1 MTVLHTLASLLGRTW
16 DFLKDTLLSKK
27 WWDRYYWVPVAF
39 LVGLILWLLSGG
51 KRNPSEKVIKRL
63 NEIKKEEREN
73 IAKIR
78 HNATKEA
85 SKLESESGKEKER
98 IQKETEKKV
107 ADAKDEIE
115 KENKALKDDSEAV
128 NTMLNDLLD

>member
-1 MTVLHTLASLLGRTW
+1 MEI
-16 DFLKDTLLSKK
+16 LKKIHCFPKSGGDK
-27 WWDRYYWVPVAF
+27 YYWIPVAF

-51 KRNPSEKVIKRL
+51 KRNPSEKIVRRL
-63 NEIKKEEREN
+63 NEIKKAEREN

-78 HNATKEA
+78 HDAKKEET
-85 SKLESESGKEKER
+85 KLESDARKEKER
-98 IQKETEKKV
+98 IQKETNKKI

-128 NTMLNDLLD
+128 NSMLNDLLD

>member
-1 MTVLHTLASLLGRTW
+1 MLVLDFLTNLLGRVW
-16 DFLKDTLLSKK
+16 KFLKNTLLSKK
-27 WWDRYYWVPVAF
+27 WWDRYYWIPVAF
-39 LVGLILWLLSGG
+39 LVGLIMWLLSGG
-51 KRNPSEKVIKRL
+51 KKNPSEKIIKRL

-78 HNATKEA
+78 HDATKEE
-85 SKLESESGKEKER
+85 SKLESDARKEKER
-98 IQKETEKKV
+98 IQKEADKKV